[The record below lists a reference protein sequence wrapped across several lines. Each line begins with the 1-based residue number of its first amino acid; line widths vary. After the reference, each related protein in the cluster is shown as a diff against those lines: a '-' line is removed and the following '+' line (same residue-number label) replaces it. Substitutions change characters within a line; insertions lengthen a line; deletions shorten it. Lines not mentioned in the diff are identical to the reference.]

1 MLRVSAFANTVV
13 AVILLLQYFVHIPL
27 PYTVIAFL
35 PLIYVYLLGKDIR
48 TTVNK
53 YGTAAFSGQNNSNNA
68 RYDNGN
74 NNSPKDNDKGSGGG
88 YFAP

>member
-1 MLRVSAFANTVV
+1 MLRVSSFANTVV

-35 PLIYVYLLGKDIR
+35 PLIYVFLLGKDIR
-48 TTVNK
+48 STVNK
-53 YGTAAFSGQNNSNNA
+53 YGTGAFTGQNNSNNA
-68 RYDNGN
+68 RYDDGSSGSSNDN
-74 NNSPKDNDKGSGGG
+74 NKGSGG